1 MNRSSNMKSVTQ
13 GQGDEEQKENENKL
27 NLNFMIDEQLVNE
40 SLPTCVIHPQALW
53 KTIWNVA
60 MLLLIVFLAVTVPYR
75 IAFED
80 VTPIEWLYVDTF
92 IDFFF
97 IIDMSLNFFT
107 ALEMDSGEIIGD
119 RSQIILGYV
128 KSWFFVDLTSC
139 VPISLIQ
146 KLTAD

>member
-1 MNRSSNMKSVTQ
+1 MKSVTQ
-13 GQGDEEQKENENKL
+13 GQNDEEQKENENKL

-60 MLLLIVFLAVTVPYR
+60 MLILIVFLAITVPYR

-97 IIDMSLNFFT
+97 IIDMTLNFFT
-107 ALEMDSGEIIGD
+107 ALEMDTGEIIGD
-119 RSQIILGYV
+119 RR
-128 KSWFFVDLTSC
+128 
-139 VPISLIQ
+139 
-146 KLTAD
+146 